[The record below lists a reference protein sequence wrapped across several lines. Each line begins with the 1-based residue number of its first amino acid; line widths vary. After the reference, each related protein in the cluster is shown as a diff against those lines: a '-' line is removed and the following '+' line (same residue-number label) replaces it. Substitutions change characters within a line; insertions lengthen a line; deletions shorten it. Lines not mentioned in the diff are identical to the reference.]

1 MKYSQQLN
9 IRIRKSLRL
18 AATTLLLSATV
29 LSCSNDD
36 KSESGSAKND
46 VEIPV
51 PVVLFGINVDS
62 LDIKTGQVHR
72 NENLSVILS
81 QYGVSS
87 AQVHELELA
96 SRDVFDIRK
105 MRPGHKFTA
114 LLNRDSAQTIRHF
127 IYEESVTE
135 YIVFGFTDSI
145 TVYRGKRDVRIVES
159 SGSVTITGSLWNS
172 MRDEGMN
179 PIISLELSE
188 IYAWTVDFFGLS
200 KGDVFKVVYEDAFV
214 DTARLGLERVKYALF
229 VHNGDSIYA
238 IPFEQDS
245 VTSFFD
251 HDGSSLRKAFLKAP
265 LRFSRISS
273 RFTHSRFH
281 PVLKIFR
288 AHHGIDYAAPV
299 GTPVM
304 TIGDGTV
311 ILKEYSGGAG
321 YYVKIR
327 HNGTYSTAYLHLA
340 KFGKGVKVGARIK
353 QGDIVGYV
361 GSTGLSTGPHLDFRV
376 YKNGVPINPLS
387 VESPPV
393 DPISEQNADAFAQQR
408 DSLIKILHAI
418 Q

>member
-1 MKYSQQLN
+1 MKYSDQFN
-9 IRIRKSLRL
+9 IFLKKSLRIAVASL
-18 AATTLLLSATV
+18 FISATF
-29 LSCSNDD
+29 LSCNNGG
-36 KSESGSAKND
+36 KSGDASGKND
-46 VEIPV
+46 IEIPV
-51 PVVLFGINVDS
+51 PVVLCGINVDS

-72 NENLSVILS
+72 DENLSVILS
-81 QYGVSS
+81 QYGASS
-87 AQVHELELA
+87 AQIHDLELA
-96 SRDVFDIRK
+96 ANNVFDIRK
-105 MRPGHKFTA
+105 MRPGHKYTA
-114 LLNRDSAQTIRHF
+114 LLNRDSAQSLRYF

-135 YIVFGFTDSI
+135 YIVFGFADSLS
-145 TVYRGKRDVRIVES
+145 VYRGKRDVRIVES
-159 SGSVTITGSLWNS
+159 SGTGIVSGSLWNS
-172 MRDEGMN
+172 MRDAGMN
-179 PIISLELSE
+179 PVISLELSE
-188 IYAWTVDFFGLS
+188 IYAWTVDFIGLS
-200 KGDVFKVVYEDAFV
+200 KGDMFKVVYEDAFV
-214 DTARLGLERVKYALF
+214 DTTRVGLERVKYALF

-245 VTSFFD
+245 VTSYFD

-311 ILKEYSGGAG
+311 VTKEYSGGAG

-340 KFGKGVKVGARIK
+340 RFNKGIRVGARVK

-376 YKNGVPINPLS
+376 YKNGKPINPLS

-393 DPISEQNADAFAQQR
+393 DPISEQNAEAFAQQR
-408 DSLIKILHAI
+408 DSLIKLLHAI

>member
-1 MKYSQQLN
+1 MKYLN
-9 IRIRKSLRL
+9 KFSILIKKSLCF
-18 AATTLLLSATV
+18 AAASLLITGTFY
-29 LSCSNDD
+29 SCSYEE
-36 KSESGSAKND
+36 KSAEITSKND
-46 VEIPV
+46 AEIPV

-62 LDIKTGQVHR
+62 LDIKTGKVHR
-72 NENLSVILS
+72 DENLSVILS
-81 QYGVSS
+81 QYGASS
-87 AQVHELELA
+87 SQIHELELA
-96 SRDVFDIRK
+96 SSEVFDIRK
-105 MRPGHKFTA
+105 MRPGHKYTA
-114 LLNRDSAQTIRHF
+114 LLNRDSAQTLRYF

-135 YIVFGFTDSI
+135 YIVFGFTDSLS
-145 TVYRGKRDVRIVES
+145 VYRGKRDVRIEES
-159 SGSVTITGSLWNS
+159 SGSVVITGSLWNS
-172 MRDEGMN
+172 MRDAGMN

-214 DTARLGLERVKYALF
+214 DTTRLGLERIKYALF
-229 VHNGDSIYA
+229 VHNNDSIYA

-245 VTSFFD
+245 VISYFD
-251 HDGSSLRKAFLKAP
+251 RDGSSLRKAFLKAP

-273 RFTHSRFH
+273 RFSHSRFH

-311 ILKEYSGGAG
+311 IVKEYSGGAG

-327 HNGTYSTAYLHLA
+327 HNSTYSTAYLHLA
-340 KFGKGVKVGARIK
+340 RFGKGIKLGARIK

-376 YKNGVPINPLS
+376 YKNGKPINPLT

-393 DPISEQNADAFAQQR
+393 DPISDQNAEAFALQR
-408 DSLIKILHAI
+408 DSLVKILHAI